1 MKYFFS
7 WCNCPVNNQHLKVK
21 KTSLWSKHIKGSK
34 EHLFIRTTT
43 QYANFRGNP
52 LCQAPKFHLN
62 DSETVKKMMKNEMRS
77 EITYLLCWAML
88 FSCPVFGKMFH
99 IYVWHWMCRHRKQG
113 PHLWRTCMLHHGPAF
128 FFFSLVK
135 SKATCLCTQRSSD
148 SRKQVLV
155 LHGCWQNSHAK
166 LSGFA
171 VSWILNGLE
180 PSSVQY
186 VVTSG
191 QFPLKKCVITE
202 KAKAV
207 CLNLWTISLK

>member
-1 MKYFFS
+1 MVPFS
-7 WCNCPVNNQHLKVK
+7 FLFSFNWDPKQSSITDLVHKHELKNRRSTFSVDVIVQLTISVWKLWKQVK
-21 KTSLWSKHIKGSK
+21 HMKGSK

-43 QYANFRGNP
+43 QSANFVGNP

-128 FFFSLVK
+128 FFLSLIHIWR
-135 SKATCLCTQRSSD
+135 CR
-148 SRKQVLV
+148 RR
-155 LHGCWQNSHAK
+155 
-166 LSGFA
+166 
-171 VSWILNGLE
+171 
-180 PSSVQY
+180 
-186 VVTSG
+186 
-191 QFPLKKCVITE
+191 
-202 KAKAV
+202 
-207 CLNLWTISLK
+207 